1 MSPTVASVRVQEARI
16 LARTLLDEPG
26 LERRWRHVCGV
37 ARRAG
42 ELVGLLRLDEPAGEL
57 LVATA
62 WLHDCGYSPL
72 IAAGFHPVDGAR
84 YLRRFGAPETVCCLV
99 ANHSG
104 AAVEAE
110 VRGRSAELAEFP
122 AVGGVI
128 DDALT
133 CADMETSSTGTHLSV
148 RARVAEILARYRPGD
163 AVHTAVSRS
172 APQLIAVVERTHL
185 RNPPRP
191 RPGTGVVACAAAT
204 SRPARRPDWPPTSPP
219 QTRPAAPRWSASTG
233 RRPSRPR
240 PCCPTAPAA
249 GGWFC

>member
-1 MSPTVASVRVQEARI
+1 MLAPAGNAAFLSGGWLTVASVRVQEAR
-16 LARTLLDEPG
+16 LLSWALLDDPG
-26 LERRWRHVCGV
+26 LRRRWSHVQAV
-37 ARRAG
+37 ARRAE
-42 ELVGLLRLDEPAGEL
+42 ELAGQLRLDDEDAEV
-57 LVATA
+57 LVAAA

-185 RNPPRP
+185 RIR
-191 RPGTGVVACAAAT
+191 RGH
-204 SRPARRPDWPPTSPP
+204 ARAR
-219 QTRPAAPRWSASTG
+219 AS
-233 RRPSRPR
+233 
-240 PCCPTAPAA
+240 
-249 GGWFC
+249 